1 MIETVWRWGNLGLA
15 FLLEL
20 AAIAALGY
28 WGFNAAEG
36 TAGKLLLGLG
46 APTVGI
52 GLWALFAAPT
62 ASLRTPLLYALTVVV
77 VVGGA
82 GAGLWFSGLR
92 TLGLLLPVLFVANLA
107 VVKLMHLDAA
117 TAPAQVAVGR

>member
-1 MIETVWRWGNLGLA
+1 MIETVWRIGNLALA

-28 WGFNAAEG
+28 WGFHAG
-36 TAGKLLLGLG
+36 GSTAGKFLLGLG
-46 APTVGI
+46 APAVAI

-82 GAGLWFSGLR
+82 GAGLWLSGHR
-92 TLGLLLPVLFVANLA
+92 ALGLLLPALFAANLA
-107 VVKLMHLDAA
+107 VVRFTHLDAA
-117 TAPAQVAVGR
+117 TA

>member
-1 MIETVWRWGNLGLA
+1 MIESVWRWGNLGLA

-20 AAIAALGY
+20 AAIVALGY
-28 WGFNAAEG
+28 WGFHAGES

-46 APTVGI
+46 APAVGI

-62 ASLRTPLLYALTVVV
+62 AKLHTPLLYALTVVV

-82 GAGLWFSGLR
+82 GMGLWFSGLR
-92 TLGLLLPVLFVANLA
+92 TLGLLLPALFVANLA
-107 VVKLMHLDAA
+107 VVKLMHLDVA
-117 TAPAQVAVGR
+117 TA